1 MGPRLSRHTPTR
13 GGALAL
19 LMVLTVVLLPA
30 FALGAVAHSAA
41 AHSGFHCPAS
51 TVPTP
56 TDAAQSGEM
65 AIVAVNSRLGCI
77 ALRVAGAQ
85 AETVTID
92 ELVAGQ
98 SEPVSLGT
106 QTVHAGVATY
116 GNLPWLCNRLART
129 FQATETLSDGTARTA
144 QTTITTPS
152 CAGRLA
158 VRLATTRVHS
168 GYPLTVRIAD
178 RWGLGD
184 LRARVCVHAD
194 GRASCT
200 STALAAGQR
209 SALVTPR
216 AHGHGA
222 ARITITDPYQSQ
234 SRGVELLSSPP
245 VLLATGDSE
254 MQVLDELLGNDL
266 AGDGVHVIGDA
277 RQSTA
282 ISSPFFFDW
291 PAHAFAQVADQ
302 HPDVVAMFLG
312 GNEGFMLGGAECCGA
327 DWSRQ
332 YARRVEA
339 MMRTYRQGGAAVVYW
354 FLIPTPSSE
363 PFVRVVRA
371 VNRGIVEAAA
381 RAGEGIHVFDLRPV
395 FSPGGRYIG
404 TLTRDGQTI
413 TVHESDGFH
422 LSAEADRIVARMFIA
437 RLHEDG
443 VL

>member
-1 MGPRLSRHTPTR
+1 
-13 GGALAL
+13 L
-19 LMVLTVVLLPA
+19 LTVLTLVLLPA
-30 FALGAVAHSAA
+30 LARSAA
-41 AHSGFHCPAS
+41 ARPAS
-51 TVPTP
+51 RCSASMAPAP
-56 TDAAQSGEM
+56 ADAAQPGEM
-65 AIVAVNSRLGCI
+65 TIAAVNSRLGCI

-92 ELVAGQ
+92 ELIPGQ

-106 QTVHAGVATY
+106 QTVHAGATTY
-116 GNLPWLCNRLART
+116 GNLPWSCNRLART

-152 CAGRLA
+152 CASRLTA
-158 VRLATTRVHS
+158 HLATTRVHS

-178 RWGLGD
+178 RWDLGG
-184 LRARVCVHAD
+184 LRARVCVHVR
-194 GRASCT
+194 GTASCT
-200 STALAAGQR
+200 TAALAAGQR
-209 SALVTPR
+209 SALATPR

-222 ARITITDPYQSQ
+222 AKITITDPYQSESLGAQ
-234 SRGVELLSSPP
+234 VLSSRP

-312 GNEGFMLGGAECCGA
+312 GNEGFRLGAAECCGA

-332 YARRVEA
+332 YAQRVEA

-371 VNRGIVEAAA
+371 VNQGIVEAAA
-381 RAGEGIHVFDLRPV
+381 RVGEGIHVFDLRPV
-395 FSPGGRYIG
+395 FSPSGRYID

-422 LSAEADRIVARMFIA
+422 LSAAADRIVAKMFIA
-437 RLHEDG
+437 RLREDR